1 MCSDGSNQGYSP
13 RETGGLMSA
22 LTVGRSRGGEEK
34 PQRGCGSLR
43 RAARN
48 VVVVVIVVLGAL
60 VAAPIAFAEAGDSA
74 IGSGFVDDPV
84 GIGGGNETFS
94 FNASSGPGGGPATGT
109 MTLIGR
115 FDDGRLFF
123 DMTAAVRCL
132 EVRDKRAT
140 IYGQVVQSTI
150 PELTG
155 QILQFQVFDAAT
167 PGAGKDTFVRTG
179 TYPAPQ
185 PWYTGDTCAAFS
197 ESPSDRAISTGEIA
211 VVDNRHTDFDDDGV
225 PDTSD
230 NCAAVANPAQ
240 ADGDVDG
247 LGDACDQ
254 GGDAVNGGGLSGGQ
268 NRSFAFTATAGPQ
281 GENPA
286 GRMYL
291 DEIASATSGGELGV
305 EATVDCLRVV
315 GNRAVLGGVITSSWD
330 AFGPFAPG
338 NRLIFFVEDGAPGAG
353 SDRVTRAVGP
363 APQFAG
369 CDHTF
374 GFDGFTD
381 GRTLVTEGGILV
393 YDAPPDRDADGVLD
407 ANDNCPTVPNA
418 DQRDTDGD
426 GLGDACDP
434 DDDNDRVADEA
445 DNCPTTANT
454 DQQDTDGDGLGD
466 ACDPDDDNDAVAD
479 AADNCVLVPN
489 PEQSDLD
496 RDGQGDACDP
506 TPGST
511 PGKVIGGGWV
521 GEEKSVFGFNVQ
533 YTTGMSAPTGQVTF
547 RDRGADLELRSMQIT
562 SVIVAGTHATI
573 LGKGSVNGTTVEF
586 RIEVDDLGEPGRSDT
601 FLISWLGY
609 SKGGRLN
616 GGNIQIQ

>member
-1 MCSDGSNQGYSP
+1 
-13 RETGGLMSA
+13 
-22 LTVGRSRGGEEK
+22 
-34 PQRGCGSLR
+34 
-43 RAARN
+43 
-48 VVVVVIVVLGAL
+48 
-60 VAAPIAFAEAGDSA
+60 
-74 IGSGFVDDPV
+74 
-84 GIGGGNETFS
+84 
-94 FNASSGPGGGPATGT
+94 
-109 MTLIGR
+109 
-115 FDDGRLFF
+115 
-123 DMTAAVRCL
+123 
-132 EVRDKRAT
+132 
-140 IYGQVVQSTI
+140 
-150 PELTG
+150 
-155 QILQFQVFDAAT
+155 
-167 PGAGKDTFVRTG
+167 
-179 TYPAPQ
+179 
-185 PWYTGDTCAAFS
+185 
-197 ESPSDRAISTGEIA
+197 
-211 VVDNRHTDFDDDGV
+211 
-225 PDTSD
+225 
-230 NCAAVANPAQ
+230 
-240 ADGDVDG
+240 
-247 LGDACDQ
+247 
-254 GGDAVNGGGLSGGQ
+254 
-268 NRSFAFTATAGPQ
+268 
-281 GENPA
+281 
-286 GRMYL
+286 
-291 DEIASATSGGELGV
+291 
-305 EATVDCLRVV
+305 
-315 GNRAVLGGVITSSWD
+315 
-330 AFGPFAPG
+330 
-338 NRLIFFVEDGAPGAG
+338 
-353 SDRVTRAVGP
+353 
-363 APQFAG
+363 
-369 CDHTF
+369 
-374 GFDGFTD
+374 
-381 GRTLVTEGGILV
+381 VTEGGILV

-511 PGKVIGGGWV
+511 PGKVTGGGWV